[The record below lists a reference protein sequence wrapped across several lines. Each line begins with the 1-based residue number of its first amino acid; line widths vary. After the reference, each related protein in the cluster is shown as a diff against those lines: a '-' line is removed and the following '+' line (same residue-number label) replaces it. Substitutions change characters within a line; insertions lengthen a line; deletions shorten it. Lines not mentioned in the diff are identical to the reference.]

1 MNMQFRRKEKR
12 SSRWLSIAVISG
24 LVASAA
30 AAGAYL
36 LFGRRRPQSL
46 APGAKRVDQAM
57 TRDPRSVEPGA
68 VVADVAQLMRTE
80 DVGSVPVVQNGHL
93 VGMVTDRDIAVR
105 VVAEGKDV
113 RATTVGEIGSQKPV
127 TVAPEQELDDA
138 LSLMAQHQLRRIP
151 VVDGDRLVGIVAQAD
166 IAREVDERQ
175 TGEVVQQVSTPA

>member
-1 MNMQFRRKEKR
+1 MNMQFRRKEK
-12 SSRWLSIAVISG
+12 SSGKWLSIALIGG

-68 VVADVAQLMRTE
+68 VVAEVAQLMRTE

-113 RATTVGEIGSQKPV
+113 SATTVGEIGSRQPV

-175 TGEVVQQVSTPA
+175 TGQVVQQVSTPA